1 MTRKEEIKK
10 GAFDA
15 FPNEGWERQ
24 RVSFVQG
31 ALWADEHP
39 RKGLL
44 DIEKVCEWL
53 ENNMHDYFDGD
64 NEFAV
69 CDCFLTKENFIEQ
82 LKKEMEK

>member
-1 MTRKEEIKK
+1 MEKQVMARKEEIKK

-39 RKGLL
+39 RKGLV
-44 DIEKVCEWL
+44 DIEKVCKWL
-53 ENNMHDYFDGD
+53 ALNAEVYGD
-64 NEFAV
+64 INRGNLNIMINIF
-69 CDCFLTKENFIEQ
+69 
-82 LKKEMEK
+82 KKEMEE

>member
-39 RKGLL
+39 KEGLV
-44 DIEKVCEWL
+44 DIDKVCEWL
-53 ENNMHDYFDGD
+53 
-64 NEFAV
+64 
-69 CDCFLTKENFIEQ
+69 
-82 LKKEMEK
+82 KEMMQGHIVLEVLTGEHYEADLIKDFKKAMEE

>member
-1 MTRKEEIKK
+1 MARKEEIKK

-39 RKGLL
+39 RKGLV
-44 DIEKVCEWL
+44 DIERACEWL
-53 ENNMHDYFDGD
+53 
-64 NEFAV
+64 
-69 CDCFLTKENFIEQ
+69 KENIYYRVYKCGDELGFPTAEF
-82 LKKEMEK
+82 LREFRKAMEE